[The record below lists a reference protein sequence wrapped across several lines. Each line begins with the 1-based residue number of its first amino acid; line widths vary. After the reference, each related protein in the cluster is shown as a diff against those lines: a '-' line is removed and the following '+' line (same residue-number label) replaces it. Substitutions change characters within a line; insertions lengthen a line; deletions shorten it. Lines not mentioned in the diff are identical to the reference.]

1 MIRIILLFVF
11 LFSAVLTVPHD
22 AFAQTT
28 NETVTVS
35 EIAISGNSRVSDST
49 ISAYLPVRVGD
60 AISEDSLD
68 NAIDSLFATKL
79 FNDVTINIEGTRIS
93 IAVVENPIVNRVNI
107 EGNDVLDDE
116 RLLAELD
123 IQPRRVFTRKVA
135 VDATQKLLEIYRLSG
150 RYAAEIT
157 PQVIRLDNNRVDLIF
172 EVDEGPLIKVTS
184 ISFIGNETFSDFAL
198 RQVISSRQVRW
209 WAFLSSVDKYD
220 ESRLDYDARLLRQFY
235 LGRGYANIQIKRAQG
250 GLLADRSGFALTF
263 EIDEGTRYKLRDVS
277 FTSQITD
284 IDVSK
289 FRDDIPLEKGDW
301 YNVKG
306 LEQGLLNVT
315 NSLGNLGYAFV
326 DVRPQVTPDTD
337 SNELDIEIS
346 IGEGRKNYIER
357 IEVVNN
363 SRTRDT
369 VIRRELE
376 VVEGDPY
383 NQLKLDKSLRNI
395 KNLGFFRTVD
405 ISTVR
410 GSADD
415 QTIAKINVEE
425 QSTGD
430 FSIGVGYSSLDKST
444 VSLGIN
450 ERNFLGSGRGLK
462 FSTSLSESRS
472 DYRLGLTEPYFL
484 DRDLRG
490 SAEIFNQKV
499 ENSTLTTKSTGVN
512 LGVAFDA
519 ADDYYHRIGYELSSA
534 DSTQSSTTATSLTGE
549 ENKDLLRSALSYTIG
564 RSTLD
569 NRFDPTEGYLYE
581 LDETVSGLGGD
592 VTFMKTSVRASYFKP
607 LNFNSFILG
616 VRGRAG
622 FVDGLGEKVTQSA
635 RFYLGG
641 RTVRGFDSSGI
652 GPRDTGANSAVGG
665 NYMYSATAEIVSS
678 YGLSEDLGVRWTVF
692 SDIGSVWDTD
702 YPSGVTGAND
712 DSLRQSV
719 GVGFLWD
726 TAVGP
731 LTFYWADAVSKT
743 SHDQLKR
750 FQFNIGTRL

>member
-1 MIRIILLFVF
+1 M
-11 LFSAVLTVPHD
+11 FSAVLTVPHD

-512 LGVAFDA
+512 LGAAFDA
-519 ADDYYHRIGYELSSA
+519 ADGYYHRIGYELSSA

>member
-1 MIRIILLFVF
+1 M
-11 LFSAVLTVPHD
+11 FSAVLTVPHD

-430 FSIGVGYSSLDKST
+430 FSIGFGYSSLDKST

-592 VTFMKTSVRASYFKP
+592 VTFMKTSLRASYFKP

-702 YPSGVTGAND
+702 YPSGVTGVND

>member
-1 MIRIILLFVF
+1 MIRIMLLFVF
-11 LFSAVLTVPHD
+11 LFSAVLTVPHV

-172 EVDEGPLIKVTS
+172 EVDEGPLLKVTS

-235 LGRGYANIQIKRAQG
+235 LGRGYANIEIKRAQG

-410 GSADD
+410 GTADD

-462 FSTSLSESRS
+462 LSSSLSESRS
-472 DYRLGLTEPYFL
+472 DYRLGLSEPYFL
-484 DRDLRG
+484 DRDLHG
-490 SAEIFNQKV
+490 SAEIFNERL

-534 DSTQSSTTATSLTGE
+534 DSTQSSTKATSLTGE

-665 NYMYSATAEIVSS
+665 NYMYSATAEVVSS

-731 LTFYWADAVSKT
+731 LTFYWADAVSKS

>member
-1 MIRIILLFVF
+1 M
-11 LFSAVLTVPHD
+11 PHG

-235 LGRGYANIQIKRAQG
+235 LGRGYANIEIKRAQG

-363 SRTRDT
+363 SRTMKPSDSYLAQWFNRKIQTDFGFQWVRFQYMGLNSQT
-369 VIRRELE
+369 QGLQGTTHADCSPEDEWNLSFLYYTNKFWNKE
-376 VVEGDPY
+376 WGG
-383 NQLKLDKSLRNI
+383 SLRFYDEMQQGIDGRDEHI
-395 KNLGFFRTVD
+395 KNHQIGEVEFKPNRLLMFDGR
-405 ISTVR
+405 IPH
-410 GSADD
+410 GADAPSPKARYID
-415 QTIAKINVEE
+415 RK
-425 QSTGD
+425 
-430 FSIGVGYSSLDKST
+430 SIV
-444 VSLGIN
+444 
-450 ERNFLGSGRGLK
+450 
-462 FSTSLSESRS
+462 
-472 DYRLGLTEPYFL
+472 
-484 DRDLRG
+484 LRG
-490 SAEIFNQKV
+490 DEIRLIK
-499 ENSTLTTKSTGVN
+499 
-512 LGVAFDA
+512 D
-519 ADDYYHRIGYELSSA
+519 
-534 DSTQSSTTATSLTGE
+534 TSE
-549 ENKDLLRSALSYTIG
+549 W
-564 RSTLD
+564 
-569 NRFDPTEGYLYE
+569 FH
-581 LDETVSGLGGD
+581 
-592 VTFMKTSVRASYFKP
+592 
-607 LNFNSFILG
+607 
-616 VRGRAG
+616 
-622 FVDGLGEKVTQSA
+622 
-635 RFYLGG
+635 
-641 RTVRGFDSSGI
+641 
-652 GPRDTGANSAVGG
+652 
-665 NYMYSATAEIVSS
+665 
-678 YGLSEDLGVRWTVF
+678 
-692 SDIGSVWDTD
+692 
-702 YPSGVTGAND
+702 AND
-712 DSLRQSV
+712 RI
-719 GVGFLWD
+719 
-726 TAVGP
+726 
-731 LTFYWADAVSKT
+731 Y
-743 SHDQLKR
+743 
-750 FQFNIGTRL
+750 NI

>member
-79 FNDVTINIEGTRIS
+79 FNDVTINIDGTRIS

-150 RYAAEIT
+150 RYGAEIT

-444 VSLGIN
+444 VSLGVN

-490 SAEIFNQKV
+490 SAEIFNQKL

-731 LTFYWADAVSKT
+731 LTFYWADAVSKS

>member
-490 SAEIFNQKV
+490 SAEIFNQRV

-512 LGVAFDA
+512 LGAAFDA
-519 ADDYYHRIGYELSSA
+519 ADGYYHRIGYELSSA

>member
-22 AFAQTT
+22 AVAQTT

-157 PQVIRLDNNRVDLIF
+157 PQIIRLDNNRVDLIF
-172 EVDEGPLIKVTS
+172 EVNEGPLIKVTS

-198 RQVISSRQVRW
+198 RQVISSRQARW

-235 LGRGYANIQIKRAQG
+235 LGRGYANIEIKRAQG

-383 NQLKLDKSLRNI
+383 NQLKLDKSLQNI

-410 GSADD
+410 GSADN

-462 FSTSLSESRS
+462 FSSSLSESRS
-472 DYRLGLTEPYFL
+472 DYRLGLSEPYFL
-484 DRDLRG
+484 DRDLHG
-490 SAEIFNQKV
+490 SAEIFNEKL

-641 RTVRGFDSSGI
+641 RTVRGFDSGGI
-652 GPRDTGANSAVGG
+652 GPLDTGTNSAVGG

-731 LTFYWADAVSKT
+731 LTFYWADAVSKS

>member
-22 AFAQTT
+22 AVAQTT

-235 LGRGYANIQIKRAQG
+235 LGRGYANIEIKRAQG

-490 SAEIFNQKV
+490 SAEIFNQRL

>member
-1 MIRIILLFVF
+1 M
-11 LFSAVLTVPHD
+11 FSAVLTVPHD

-49 ISAYLPVRVGD
+49 ISVYLPVRVGD
-60 AISEDSLD
+60 TISEDSLD

-235 LGRGYANIQIKRAQG
+235 LGRGYANIEIKRAQG

-326 DVRPQVTPDTD
+326 DIRPQVTPDTD

-462 FSTSLSESRS
+462 FSTSLSESRT

-512 LGVAFDA
+512 LGAAFDA
-519 ADDYYHRIGYELSSA
+519 ADGYYHRIGYELSSA

-569 NRFDPTEGYLYE
+569 NRFDPTKGYLYE

-592 VTFMKTSVRASYFKP
+592 VTFMKTSARASYFKP

>member
-1 MIRIILLFVF
+1 M
-11 LFSAVLTVPHD
+11 FSAVLTVPHD

-363 SRTRDT
+363 SRTRET

-462 FSTSLSESRS
+462 FSTSLSENRS

-490 SAEIFNQKV
+490 SAEIFNQRV

-512 LGVAFDA
+512 LGAAFDA
-519 ADDYYHRIGYELSSA
+519 ADGYYHRIGYELSSA
-534 DSTQSSTTATSLTGE
+534 NSTQSSTTATSLTGE

-702 YPSGVTGAND
+702 YPSDVTGAND

>member
-235 LGRGYANIQIKRAQG
+235 LGRGYANIEIKRAQG

>member
-22 AFAQTT
+22 AVAQTT

-731 LTFYWADAVSKT
+731 LTFYWADAVSKS

>member
-22 AFAQTT
+22 AVAQTT

-198 RQVISSRQVRW
+198 RQVISSRQARW

-235 LGRGYANIQIKRAQG
+235 LGRGYANIEIKRAQG

-263 EIDEGTRYKLRDVS
+263 EIDEGKRYKLRDVS

-462 FSTSLSESRS
+462 FSSSLSESRS
-472 DYRLGLTEPYFL
+472 DYRLGLSEPYFL
-484 DRDLRG
+484 DRDLHG
-490 SAEIFNQKV
+490 SAEIFNEKL
-499 ENSTLTTKSTGVN
+499 EN
-512 LGVAFDA
+512 
-519 ADDYYHRIGYELSSA
+519 YHRIGYELSSA

-581 LDETVSGLGGD
+581 LDETISGLGGD

-652 GPRDTGANSAVGG
+652 GPLDTGTNSAVGG

-726 TAVGP
+726 TAIGP
-731 LTFYWADAVSKT
+731 LTFYWADAVSKS

>member
-22 AFAQTT
+22 AVAQTT

-235 LGRGYANIQIKRAQG
+235 LGRGYANIEIKRAQG

-490 SAEIFNQKV
+490 SAEIFNQKL
-499 ENSTLTTKSTGVN
+499 ENSTLTTKSIGVN

-549 ENKDLLRSALSYTIG
+549 ENKDLLRSALTYTIG

-702 YPSGVTGAND
+702 YPSNVTGAND

>member
-1 MIRIILLFVF
+1 MIRIMLLFVF

-35 EIAISGNSRVSDST
+35 EITISGNSRVSDST

-172 EVDEGPLIKVTS
+172 EVNEGPLIKVTS

-235 LGRGYANIQIKRAQG
+235 LGRGYANIEIKRAQG

-430 FSIGVGYSSLDKST
+430 FSIGLGYSSLDKST

-484 DRDLRG
+484 DRDFLG
-490 SAEIFNQKV
+490 SAEIFSQKL

-665 NYMYSATAEIVSS
+665 NYMYSATAEIVSR

-731 LTFYWADAVSKT
+731 LTFYWADAVSKS

>member
-235 LGRGYANIQIKRAQG
+235 LGRGYANIEIKRAQG

-731 LTFYWADAVSKT
+731 LTFYWADAVSKS

>member
-135 VDATQKLLEIYRLSG
+135 VDATQKLLDIYRLSG

-235 LGRGYANIQIKRAQG
+235 LGRGYANIEIKRAQG

-616 VRGRAG
+616 ARGRAG

-731 LTFYWADAVSKT
+731 LTFYWADAFSKT

>member
-22 AFAQTT
+22 AVAQTT

-35 EIAISGNSRVSDST
+35 EIAISGNSRVSDNT

-235 LGRGYANIQIKRAQG
+235 LGRGYANIEIKRAQG

-263 EIDEGTRYKLRDVS
+263 EIDEGTRYKLRNVS

-284 IDVSK
+284 INVSK

-395 KNLGFFRTVD
+395 KNLGFFSTVD

-592 VTFMKTSVRASYFKP
+592 VTFVKTSVRASYFKP
-607 LNFNSFILG
+607 LSFNSFILG

-652 GPRDTGANSAVGG
+652 GPRDTGTNSAVGG

-692 SDIGSVWDTD
+692 SDIGSVWDVD
-702 YPSGVTGAND
+702 YQSGVTGAND
-712 DSLRQSV
+712 DLLRQSV

-726 TAVGP
+726 TAIGP
-731 LTFYWADAVSKT
+731 LTFYWADAVSKS

>member
-235 LGRGYANIQIKRAQG
+235 LGRGYANIEIKRAQG

-512 LGVAFDA
+512 LGAAFDA
-519 ADDYYHRIGYELSSA
+519 ADGYYHRIGYELSSA

-652 GPRDTGANSAVGG
+652 GPLDTGANSAVGG

>member
-512 LGVAFDA
+512 LGAAFDA

>member
-49 ISAYLPVRVGD
+49 ISVYLPVRVGD
-60 AISEDSLD
+60 TISEDSLD

-235 LGRGYANIQIKRAQG
+235 LGRGYANIEIKRAQG

-512 LGVAFDA
+512 LGAAFDA
-519 ADDYYHRIGYELSSA
+519 ADGYYHRIGYELSSA

-549 ENKDLLRSALSYTIG
+549 ENIDLLRSALSKMIQVTLRTLNNLKILKYT
-564 RSTLD
+564 
-569 NRFDPTEGYLYE
+569 
-581 LDETVSGLGGD
+581 
-592 VTFMKTSVRASYFKP
+592 
-607 LNFNSFILG
+607 
-616 VRGRAG
+616 
-622 FVDGLGEKVTQSA
+622 
-635 RFYLGG
+635 
-641 RTVRGFDSSGI
+641 
-652 GPRDTGANSAVGG
+652 
-665 NYMYSATAEIVSS
+665 
-678 YGLSEDLGVRWTVF
+678 
-692 SDIGSVWDTD
+692 
-702 YPSGVTGAND
+702 
-712 DSLRQSV
+712 
-719 GVGFLWD
+719 
-726 TAVGP
+726 
-731 LTFYWADAVSKT
+731 
-743 SHDQLKR
+743 
-750 FQFNIGTRL
+750 

>member
-184 ISFIGNETFSDFAL
+184 ISFIGNETFSDFTL
-198 RQVISSRQVRW
+198 RQVISSRQERW

-512 LGVAFDA
+512 LGAAFDA
-519 ADDYYHRIGYELSSA
+519 ADGYYHRIGYELSSA

-702 YPSGVTGAND
+702 YPSDVTGAND

>member
-1 MIRIILLFVF
+1 M
-11 LFSAVLTVPHD
+11 FSAVLTVPHD

-235 LGRGYANIQIKRAQG
+235 LGRGYANIEIKRAQG

>member
-235 LGRGYANIQIKRAQG
+235 LGRGYANIEIKRAQG

-430 FSIGVGYSSLDKST
+430 FSIGVGYSSLDKSI

-731 LTFYWADAVSKT
+731 LTFYWADAVSKS

>member
-235 LGRGYANIQIKRAQG
+235 LGRGYANIEIKRAQG

-405 ISTVR
+405 ISTDR

-549 ENKDLLRSALSYTIG
+549 ENKDLLRSALTYTIG

-641 RTVRGFDSSGI
+641 RTVRGFDSSGV
-652 GPRDTGANSAVGG
+652 GPRDTGVNSAVGG

-731 LTFYWADAVSKT
+731 LTFYWADAVSKS

>member
-1 MIRIILLFVF
+1 MIRRILLFVF

-93 IAVVENPIVNRVNI
+93 IDVVENPIINRVNI

-123 IQPRRVFTRKVA
+123 IQSRRVFTRKVA

-395 KNLGFFRTVD
+395 KNLGFFSTVD

-444 VSLGIN
+444 VSLGVN

-592 VTFMKTSVRASYFKP
+592 VTFMKTSVRASSFKP

-731 LTFYWADAVSKT
+731 LTFYWADAVSKS

>member
-235 LGRGYANIQIKRAQG
+235 LGRGYANIEIKRAQG

-369 VIRRELE
+369 VIRREFE

>member
-11 LFSAVLTVPHD
+11 LFSAVLTVPYD

-430 FSIGVGYSSLDKST
+430 FSIGFGYSSLDKST

-490 SAEIFNQKV
+490 SAEIFNQKL

-534 DSTQSSTTATSLTGE
+534 NSTQSSTTATSLTGE

-731 LTFYWADAVSKT
+731 LTFYWADAVSK
-743 SHDQLKR
+743 SSNDQLKR

>member
-22 AFAQTT
+22 AVAQTT

-198 RQVISSRQVRW
+198 RQVISSRQERW

-235 LGRGYANIQIKRAQG
+235 LGRGYANIEIKRAQG

-484 DRDLRG
+484 DRDLRS
-490 SAEIFNQKV
+490 SAEIFNQKL

>member
-184 ISFIGNETFSDFAL
+184 ISFIGNEIFSDFAL
-198 RQVISSRQVRW
+198 RQVISSRKARW

-235 LGRGYANIQIKRAQG
+235 LGRGYANIEIKRAQG

-357 IEVVNN
+357 IEVVDN

-395 KNLGFFRTVD
+395 KNLGFFSTVD

-490 SAEIFNQKV
+490 SAEIFNQKLG
-499 ENSTLTTKSTGVN
+499 NSTVTTKSTGVN

-743 SHDQLKR
+743 SQNQLKR

>member
-11 LFSAVLTVPHD
+11 LFSTVLTVPHD
-22 AFAQTT
+22 AFAQTS

-123 IQPRRVFTRKVA
+123 IQPRRIFTRKVA

-209 WAFLSSVDKYD
+209 WAFLSSSDKYD
-220 ESRLDYDARLLRQFY
+220 ESRLDYDAQLLRQFY
-235 LGRGYANIQIKRAQG
+235 LGRGYANIEIKRAQG

-263 EIDEGTRYKLRDVS
+263 EIDEGTRYKLRNVS

-284 IDVSK
+284 INVSK

-326 DVRPQVTPDTD
+326 DVRPQVNPDTD

-395 KNLGFFRTVD
+395 KNLGFFSTVD

-472 DYRLGLTEPYFL
+472 DYRLGLSEPYFL
-484 DRDLRG
+484 DRDLHG
-490 SAEIFNQKV
+490 SAEIFNEKL

-652 GPRDTGANSAVGG
+652 GPLDTGTNSAVGG

-692 SDIGSVWDTD
+692 SDIGSVWDVD
-702 YPSGVTGAND
+702 YQSGVTGAND
-712 DSLRQSV
+712 DLLRQSV

-726 TAVGP
+726 TAIGP
-731 LTFYWADAVSKT
+731 LTFYWADAVSKS

>member
-22 AFAQTT
+22 AVAQTT

-198 RQVISSRQVRW
+198 RQVISSRQERW

-235 LGRGYANIQIKRAQG
+235 LGRGYANIEIKRAQG

-484 DRDLRG
+484 DRDLRS
-490 SAEIFNQKV
+490 SAEIFNQKL

-607 LNFNSFILG
+607 VNFNSFILG
-616 VRGRAG
+616 IRGRAG

-641 RTVRGFDSSGI
+641 RTVRGFDSSGV
-652 GPRDTGANSAVGG
+652 GPRDTGVNSAVGG

-731 LTFYWADAVSKT
+731 LTFYWADAVSK
-743 SHDQLKR
+743 SSNDQLKR

>member
-11 LFSAVLTVPHD
+11 LFSTVLTVPHD

-209 WAFLSSVDKYD
+209 WAFLSSSDKYD
-220 ESRLDYDARLLRQFY
+220 ESRLDYDAQLLRQFY
-235 LGRGYANIQIKRAQG
+235 LGRGYANIEIKRAQG

-263 EIDEGTRYKLRDVS
+263 EIDEGTRYKLRNVS

-284 IDVSK
+284 INVSK

-462 FSTSLSESRS
+462 FSSSLSESRS
-472 DYRLGLTEPYFL
+472 DYRLGLSEPYFL
-484 DRDLRG
+484 DRDLYG
-490 SAEIFNQKV
+490 SAEIFNERL
-499 ENSTLTTKSTGVN
+499 ENSTLTTKTTGVN

-534 DSTQSSTTATSLTGE
+534 DSTQNSTTATSVTGE

-592 VTFMKTSVRASYFKP
+592 VTFVKTSVRASYFKP

>member
-1 MIRIILLFVF
+1 MIRVMLLFVF

-60 AISEDSLD
+60 TISEDSLD

-116 RLLAELD
+116 RLLAELG

-220 ESRLDYDARLLRQFY
+220 ESRLDYDARVLRQFY
-235 LGRGYANIQIKRAQG
+235 LGRGYANIEIKRAQG

-395 KNLGFFRTVD
+395 KNLGFFSAVD

-415 QTIAKINVEE
+415 QTITKINVEE

-444 VSLGIN
+444 VSLGVN

-472 DYRLGLTEPYFL
+472 DYRLGLAEPYFL

-490 SAEIFNQKV
+490 SAEIFNQKL

-581 LDETVSGLGGD
+581 LNETVSGLGGD

-692 SDIGSVWDTD
+692 SDIGSVWETD

-731 LTFYWADAVSKT
+731 LTFYWADAVSKS
-743 SHDQLKR
+743 SHDQPKR

>member
-35 EIAISGNSRVSDST
+35 EIAISGNSRVSDNT

-235 LGRGYANIQIKRAQG
+235 LGRGYANIEIKRAQG

-490 SAEIFNQKV
+490 SAEIFNQKL

-665 NYMYSATAEIVSS
+665 NYMYSATAEIVSR

-712 DSLRQSV
+712 DSLRHSV

-731 LTFYWADAVSKT
+731 LTFYWADAVSKS

>member
-1 MIRIILLFVF
+1 M
-11 LFSAVLTVPHD
+11 FSAVLTVPHD
-22 AFAQTT
+22 AVAQTT

-235 LGRGYANIQIKRAQG
+235 LGRGYANIEIKRAQG

-731 LTFYWADAVSKT
+731 LTFYWADAVSKS

>member
-235 LGRGYANIQIKRAQG
+235 LGRGYANIEIKRAQG

-462 FSTSLSESRS
+462 FSSSLSESRS

-499 ENSTLTTKSTGVN
+499 EDSTLTTKSTGVN
-512 LGVAFDA
+512 LGAAFDA
-519 ADDYYHRIGYELSSA
+519 ADGYYHRIGYELSSA

-750 FQFNIGTRL
+750 FQFNMGTRL

>member
-1 MIRIILLFVF
+1 MIRIMLLFVF
-11 LFSAVLTVPHD
+11 LFSAVLTVKHD
-22 AFAQTT
+22 AFAQTA

-60 AISEDSLD
+60 TISEDSLD

-116 RLLAELD
+116 RLLAELG

-198 RQVISSRQVRW
+198 RQVISSRQARW

-220 ESRLDYDARLLRQFY
+220 ESRLDYDARVLRQFY
-235 LGRGYANIQIKRAQG
+235 LGRGYANIEIKRAQG

-395 KNLGFFRTVD
+395 KNLGFFSAVD

-415 QTIAKINVEE
+415 QTITKINVEE

-444 VSLGIN
+444 VSLGVN

-472 DYRLGLTEPYFL
+472 DYRLGLAEPYFL

-490 SAEIFNQKV
+490 SAEIFNQKL

-569 NRFDPTEGYLYE
+569 NRFDPTEGYFYE

-692 SDIGSVWDTD
+692 SDIGSVWETD

-731 LTFYWADAVSKT
+731 LTFYWADAVSKS
-743 SHDQLKR
+743 SHDQPKR

>member
-198 RQVISSRQVRW
+198 RQVISSRQERW

-235 LGRGYANIQIKRAQG
+235 LGRGYANIEIKRAQG

-326 DVRPQVTPDTD
+326 DVRPQVTPDSD

-484 DRDLRG
+484 DRDLRS
-490 SAEIFNQKV
+490 SAEIFNQKL
-499 ENSTLTTKSTGVN
+499 ENSTFTTKSTGVN

-665 NYMYSATAEIVSS
+665 NYMYSATAEVVSS

-726 TAVGP
+726 TAIGP

>member
-1 MIRIILLFVF
+1 MIKIMLLFVF
-11 LFSAVLTVPHD
+11 LFSAVLTVPHG
-22 AFAQTT
+22 AVAQTT

-35 EIAISGNSRVSDST
+35 EIAISGNSRVSDNT

-60 AISEDSLD
+60 AISDDSLD

-116 RLLAELD
+116 RLLAELS

-184 ISFIGNETFSDFAL
+184 ISFIGNKTFSDFVL
-198 RQVISSRQVRW
+198 KQVISSRQERW

-235 LGRGYANIQIKRAQG
+235 LGRGYANIEIKRAQG

-263 EIDEGTRYKLRDVS
+263 EIDEGARYKLRDVS

-395 KNLGFFRTVD
+395 KNLGFFNTVD

-410 GSADD
+410 GSEDD

-430 FSIGVGYSSLDKST
+430 FSVGVGYSSLDKST

-484 DRDLRG
+484 DRELRG
-490 SAEIFNQKV
+490 TAEIFNQRL
-499 ENSTLTTKSTGVN
+499 ENSSITTKSTGVN
-512 LGVAFDA
+512 LGVGFDA

-549 ENKDLLRSALSYTIG
+549 ENKDLIRSALSYTIG

-607 LNFNSFILG
+607 VNFNTFILG
-616 VRGRAG
+616 IRGRAG

-641 RTVRGFDSSGI
+641 RTVRGFDSSGV
-652 GPRDTGANSAVGG
+652 GPRDTGVNSAVGG

-731 LTFYWADAVSKT
+731 LTFYWADAVSKS